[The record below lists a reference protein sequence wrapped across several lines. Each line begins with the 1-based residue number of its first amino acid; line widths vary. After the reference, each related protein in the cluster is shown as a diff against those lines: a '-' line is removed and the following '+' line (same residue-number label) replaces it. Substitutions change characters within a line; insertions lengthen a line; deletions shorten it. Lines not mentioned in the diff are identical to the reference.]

1 MADLEIPPPEKPS
14 NKKVIKTITID
25 QFLMSKPPLGETS
38 RNSFRQR
45 AVGCKDLEK
54 LYKEYVK

>member
-1 MADLEIPPPEKPS
+1 MADETPPPEKPS
-14 NKKVIKTITID
+14 KKVNTITID

-45 AVGCKDLEK
+45 AVNCKDLEA
-54 LYKEYVK
+54 LYKEYVR

>member
-1 MADLEIPPPEKPS
+1 MADETPPPEKPT
-14 NKKVIKTITID
+14 KKVNTITID

-45 AVGCKDLEK
+45 AVGCKDLES
-54 LYKEYVK
+54 LYKEYSK

>member
-1 MADLEIPPPEKPS
+1 MADLETPPLQEKPS
-14 NKKVIKTITID
+14 NKKIKAITID